1 MIACIIIVVVAME
14 IDSENISEMVK
25 TWDVHAP
32 RTFDENTGK
41 KEQINIK
48 LAIS

>member
-1 MIACIIIVVVAME
+1 MIACIIIGVVVVVVAME

-32 RTFDENTGK
+32 RTFDENMGK
-41 KEQINIK
+41 KNK
-48 LAIS
+48 